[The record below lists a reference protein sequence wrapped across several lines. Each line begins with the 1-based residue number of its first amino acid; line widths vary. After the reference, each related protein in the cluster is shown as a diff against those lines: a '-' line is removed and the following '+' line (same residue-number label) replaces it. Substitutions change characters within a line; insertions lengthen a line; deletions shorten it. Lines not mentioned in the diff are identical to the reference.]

1 MYQKQNLH
9 THSTF
14 CDGKDTPEEM
24 IQEALKSGFD
34 SLGFSM
40 HSYLSCS
47 NYAIVTREKV
57 VAYRQ
62 EISRLKEKYRGII
75 DIFLGL
81 EQDVLSEDAA
91 VGYDYTIGSVHY
103 LHTKNGK
110 KGFDVG
116 LEGTLAY
123 IDAHYDGDAMKFAKA
138 YYEMAA
144 TIPDHGDFDI
154 IGHFDILTKNNEL
167 GKFLDV
173 DSKEYLGYA
182 LDAMDALKGRMSVF
196 EVNTGA
202 ISRGYRTTPYPQM
215 ALLKAFRQK
224 GFGVVITSDCHDKN
238 YLDCYFEE
246 SKMLL
251 REAGFRSQL
260 VFTSQGFQEVAL

>member
-1 MYQKQNLH
+1 MRYLQNLH

-24 IQEALKSGFD
+24 IQEAQKIGFD
-34 SLGFSM
+34 SLGLSM

-182 LDAMDALKGRMSVF
+182 LDAMDALKGKMSVF

-202 ISRGYRTTPYPQM
+202 ISRKKRTTPYPSVEILHYILSHGGRVIFSSDAHSAENLCYEFETWQGY
-215 ALLKAFRQK
+215 FRDL
-224 GFGVVITSDCHDKN
+224 GFKI
-238 YLDCYFEE
+238 
-246 SKMLL
+246 
-251 REAGFRSQL
+251 
-260 VFTSQGFQEVAL
+260 